1 MPVKGI
7 LRQAAV
13 LIALVSALGT
23 AAAFMRMA
31 RHSVLVV
38 TDEYGVVVRC
48 GFIDHILLRK
58 HIYHIPIKATTAQQV
73 RINPTHILVFLWEHK
88 WFGRLPL
95 DRRRQRQRSSAAAQ
109 QKFDRLRIA
118 FAHEAAHKINA
129 RLAITLP
136 AAPFWEGEESFNFI
150 FGLAPRIAIA
160 SLLAFLLGSFLNAYI
175 MSKMKVA
182 TQGKYFS
189 LRAILSTI
197 AGESADSLLFFPL
210 AFGGLIPVQALLVMI
225 ATQALLKSLY
235 EVIILP
241 VTIRVVKYIKK
252 IDQTD
257 VYDKDI
263 SYNIIKIKDL

>member
-95 DRRRQRQRSSAAAQ
+95 
-109 QKFDRLRIA
+109 
-118 FAHEAAHKINA
+118 H
-129 RLAITLP
+129 
-136 AAPFWEGEESFNFI
+136 
-150 FGLAPRIAIA
+150 
-160 SLLAFLLGSFLNAYI
+160 
-175 MSKMKVA
+175 
-182 TQGKYFS
+182 
-189 LRAILSTI
+189 
-197 AGESADSLLFFPL
+197 
-210 AFGGLIPVQALLVMI
+210 
-225 ATQALLKSLY
+225 
-235 EVIILP
+235 
-241 VTIRVVKYIKK
+241 
-252 IDQTD
+252 
-257 VYDKDI
+257 
-263 SYNIIKIKDL
+263 

>member
-118 FAHEAAHKINA
+118 FAHEAAHKIDGVAALMVILVKPQITSNRDLGA
-129 RLAITLP
+129 AIFPFVFTAGAFQCLTLP
-136 AAPFWEGEESFNFI
+136 AEQLGNIRLPGC
-150 FGLAPRIAIA
+150 L
-160 SLLAFLLGSFLNAYI
+160 FLFFC
-175 MSKMKVA
+175 KV
-182 TQGKYFS
+182 Y
-189 LRAILSTI
+189 ILS
-197 AGESADSLLFFPL
+197 SHSPSLPKQPP
-210 AFGGLIPVQALLVMI
+210 A
-225 ATQALLKSLY
+225 S
-235 EVIILP
+235 
-241 VTIRVVKYIKK
+241 
-252 IDQTD
+252 
-257 VYDKDI
+257 
-263 SYNIIKIKDL
+263 